1 MANKYLDNDGL
12 LYLWS
17 LIKAH
22 VTNSVANKVDK
33 VKGSTLIPETKLALI
48 DTNASDIDALEVR
61 VAANEAKLVGITTTV
76 VSTINTAIDA
86 AMTWYEVTE

>member
-33 VKGSTLIPETKLALI
+33 VSGKALSSN
-48 DTNASDIDALEVR
+48 DYTD
-61 VAANEAKLVGITTTV
+61 
-76 VSTINTAIDA
+76 
-86 AMTWYEVTE
+86 